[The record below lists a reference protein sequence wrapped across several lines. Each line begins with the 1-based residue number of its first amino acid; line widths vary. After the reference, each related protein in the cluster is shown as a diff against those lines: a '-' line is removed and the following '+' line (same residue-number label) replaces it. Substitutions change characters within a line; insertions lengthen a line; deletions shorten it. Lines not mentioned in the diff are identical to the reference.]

1 MGRSNKAILVW
12 IVCIYFSTYNA
23 YYMVDA
29 YIYRNEQCLGT
40 RRFTTIKT
48 LENYV
53 KYILPRVSGLGKYYY
68 VIKNNYAGINV
79 K

>member
-1 MGRSNKAILVW
+1 
-12 IVCIYFSTYNA
+12 
-23 YYMVDA
+23 MVSA
-29 YIYRNEQCLGT
+29 YIYRNEHCLGI

-53 KYILPRVSGLGKYYY
+53 KYILPRISGFGKYSY
-68 VIKNNYAGINV
+68 VIKNNYAGVNI